1 MLALAA
7 LSGWAMLLSQAA
19 FSAQPSGVAT
29 PDADPPHSADISKR
43 NLTPE
48 DFPRWQ
54 EIEPNVYAYEGLHS
68 PDKAGVIVNTVSLIV
83 ITGDGVVVVDG
94 QGDVPQTRLMI
105 ENIRKLTDE
114 PIKYV
119 VIASDHKDHTGG
131 NSAFKDA
138 FPNVVF
144 IASPAS
150 KRRLANDPNPPT
162 MLVSEQRSLRLGA
175 AQIEIL
181 NLGRAHTGGDLV
193 AWMPQ
198 QGVLF
203 LGEIYLRDVFPA
215 MRSAYPSEWVAT
227 LRKSVYLGATWYIP
241 GHGFIDDAP
250 TLRRELDEARQ
261 ALVYV
266 IDEAKRLHAAGFKCE
281 SAANCPA
288 AAQANWG
295 PYADWALRSSQAP
308 LAIARVYLELD
319 GKLPES

>member
-1 MLALAA
+1 MRIASLLAPI
-7 LSGWAMLLSQAA
+7 AMTIGATLLSPAA
-19 FSAQPSGVAT
+19 VSAEL
-29 PDADPPHSADISKR
+29 PHSADISKR
-43 NLTPE
+43 NLTPK

-54 EIEPNVYAYEGLHS
+54 ELEANVYAYEGLHS
-68 PDKAGVIVNTVSLIV
+68 ADKQGVIVNTVSLIV
-83 ITGDGVVVVDG
+83 ITGDGVVIVDG
-94 QGDVPQTRLMI
+94 QGDVAQTQLMI
-105 ENIRKLTDE
+105 ENIKKLTSE

-119 VIASDHKDHTGG
+119 VIASDHTDHIGG
-131 NSAFKDA
+131 NAAFKA
-138 FPNVVF
+138 AYPNVIF

-150 KRRLANDPNPPT
+150 QKHLAKDPNPPT

-175 AQIEIL
+175 AQIEVL

-198 QGVLF
+198 VGVLF

-215 MRSAYPSEWVAT
+215 MRSAYPTEWLAT
-227 LRKSVYLGATWYIP
+227 LRKSVYLNATWVVP
-241 GHGFIDDAP
+241 GHGFIDDAAIM
-250 TLRRELDEARQ
+250 RRELDESRQ
-261 ALVYV
+261 ALAYV

-288 AAQANWG
+288 AEHANWG
-295 PYADWALRSSQAP
+295 PYNDWALRRSQAP